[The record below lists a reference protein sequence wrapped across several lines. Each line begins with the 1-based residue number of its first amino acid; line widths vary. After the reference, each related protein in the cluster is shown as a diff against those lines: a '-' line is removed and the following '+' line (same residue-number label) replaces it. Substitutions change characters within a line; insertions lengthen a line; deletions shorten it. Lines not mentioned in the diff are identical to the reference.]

1 MIACTI
7 TVGSHNYAGLF
18 ASTCEAVI
26 DALTRFPGAR
36 RISVRS
42 AKP

>member
-1 MIACTI
+1 MTACTI
-7 TVGSHNYAGLF
+7 TVDSQTYTGLF
-18 ASTCEAVI
+18 ASTCAALI

-42 AKP
+42 VNT